1 MLNVVGTARPGWRVV
16 AVDGDD
22 IGEIETV
29 DAQGVTVRK
38 GWLFPTE
45 RYVPAA
51 AISSADST
59 AEVIY
64 LAVTKA
70 QVEDDAYGS
79 LEGLTLEGLTEAP
92 AVAGVTQD
100 TVGVTSASATSAGHV
115 PVAPTPAPVASTDA
129 GQLGADGSARIRT
142 HEEELE
148 GRAVAQQTG
157 EVVVTKEIVED
168 TQTVQVPVRRE
179 QVHVERQPVTDAT
192 ADPTA
197 FQSASEA
204 IRVPVMEEQVEVRK
218 VVRPVEEV
226 VVSKEVV
233 EGTQA
238 VSGTVRREE
247 VHVDEDGADLLNQ
260 QQQGLDQR

>member
-51 AISSADST
+51 AISSADSS
-59 AEVIY
+59 AEIIY

-79 LEGLTLEGLTEAP
+79 LEGLTEAP

-100 TVGVTSASATSAGHV
+100 TVGVTSATATSAGQ
-115 PVAPTPAPVASTDA
+115 PSVAATPAPVASTDA
-129 GQLGADGSARIRT
+129 GQLGADGSTRIRT

-148 GRAVAQQTG
+148 GRAVPQQTG

-179 QVHVERQPVTDAT
+179 EVHVERQPVTDAT

-238 VSGTVRREE
+238 VSGTVRREQ
-247 VHVDEDGADLLNQ
+247 VHVDEDGADLLTE